1 MKVEASFHQER
12 LWFIDRF
19 ETGYV
24 YETNPVYHNIPLLLE
39 IKGDINIP
47 LLEYG
52 IREAARRHQ
61 PLRTRIETVD
71 NRPVQVIETGTV
83 IKLERLDLSN
93 DPGQVAL
100 EAALTYAAK
109 PMPLDGE
116 SLIRALLIRGAGQYY
131 LLCVVVHHIICDRHS
146 LSLLARETLDIY
158 RAAAAGS
165 TLALPEIPF
174 HYADFSQWQR
184 QMSADVSGPLLS
196 YWKEKLWG
204 GVEVLELPMNMPRPS
219 IQVFHAARR
228 YFEIPS
234 TVFAEALRLA
244 QQQKCTMVALLAAAF
259 QALLHKYTGQ
269 EEIVMGTSAPNRDRE
284 GLDLVIGP
292 IANLLVLRSFIRA
305 DFNFLTILSGMQK
318 ILDEAHRNVAMPF
331 DRLVAEINPPKDMGR
346 TVFFDVLFQYEEST
360 LEFKDF
366 PGDGIESVKVVETN
380 LGWGKYDL
388 NLLLRGTAGILVY
401 NGDYFSASAVDRL
414 VGHYNLL
421 LERLIAASHR
431 PTAEIAVL
439 AEAELH
445 QLLYEFNDTAVAV
458 PYPRDKTVHRLF
470 EEQASKT
477 PDRIALIARET
488 REKHE
493 RLSVLPLSHFCLT
506 YCQLNEQ
513 SDRLAWLLKEK
524 GVVAGDI
531 VAIMME
537 RSIELVVGVFGVL
550 KAGCAYLPILP
561 DYPRDSI
568 DYILKD
574 SGAKLLVD
582 EKFFRGYREA
592 IPRRVKPISGGS
604 LRWDETNVRKH
615 PFVNRL
621 PVPRAKKNP
630 PGNSNLT
637 YIIYTSGSTGRSKGV
652 LVEHASVVNLLF
664 ALFEAYPF
672 SQKDCFLLKTTCMFD
687 VSVSELFGWFL
698 GGGRLAVLEP
708 GGEKEPHKIVRMV
721 ENSLVTHI
729 DFVPSVF
736 NAFLDSL
743 NPRDMDALTS
753 LKYIFL
759 AGEALLP
766 GSVERF
772 NRLSLGRSILLENLY
787 GPTENTVY
795 ASKYSL
801 SEWGGRGLVPIGKP
815 LQNVK
820 LYILG
825 GYGHLQPVGI
835 PGELCISGAG
845 IAVGYLNRP
854 ELTAE
859 KFFMLMNKNFSGGP
873 GGRFFRKAPL
883 VAYRTGDLA
892 RWLPDGNVEFLGRAD
907 YQIKIHGFRI
917 EPGEIRHRLLELH
930 YIKDC
935 VIIDRPDASG
945 DKYLCAYVV
954 CSGDKASEKDLDI
967 HEIKDHLSRKLP
979 GYMIPAH
986 FVRLDAI
993 PLNPNGKIDRR
1004 ALPAPEI
1011 KVSEGYLPP
1020 ADETEKKIAAL
1031 WAEALSIVPDVI
1043 GRDTNFFEIGG
1054 NSLRINQ
1061 VASGVMEHFGIDM
1074 PGVVMFVYPTV
1085 ASLSYHLTRMMGVG
1099 MPGPALE
1106 GAAAKLPGR
1115 ALGGCNIAV
1124 IGMAGRFGGA
1134 SNIDGFWENIKSGKE
1149 CISHFSAEELTGAGM
1164 AAEIV
1169 GDPSYVKSYG
1179 VLKDKEYFDAAFFGF
1194 TPGDADLMD
1203 PQMRI
1208 FHECCWET
1216 LENAGYDPEKYEGLI
1231 GVYAGGGHNLDWE
1244 IQFRLSGKNDATG
1257 EWAVASLNNI
1267 DYLSTRIAYSLNL
1280 RGPAVTIQTAC
1291 STSLVAIHMA
1301 CRALV
1306 NRECDLA
1313 LAGGIEI
1320 SLATKAGY
1328 FYQEGMI
1335 NSPDGHCR
1343 AFDAEARGTVPGD
1356 GAGVTLLKPLADAL
1370 AAGDTVHAVVKGSAV
1385 NNDGKLK
1392 VGFTAPGV
1400 NGQKTVI
1407 RAALLSAGVDPTTIG
1422 YVETHGT
1429 GTLLGDPIEIEALKQ
1444 AFDTGKRGYCA
1455 IGSVKT
1461 NVGHTGTAAG
1471 AASFIKTV
1479 FMLENHLLPAS
1490 LHFSAPNPA
1499 IDFENSPF
1507 YVNTRLKEWK
1517 CDKYPRRAGVSSFGI
1532 GGTNAHVVLEEYTKQ
1547 LPEMLLSK
1555 KENTM
1560 AVQKGGGAAPQGA
1573 LFEKTAPWTPTK
1585 TSYYLILLSAKTPSA
1600 LEQQTQNLVE
1610 YFKKNPGVNLADA
1623 SYTLQVGRRPFKYR
1637 RMAVCSDPTGATFSD
1652 GIAET
1657 RDRPVIFMFP
1667 GQGSQYVDMGIDL
1680 YKSEPVFRQE
1690 MDRCF
1695 EILKPLIGYDLK
1707 EILYPSFEEYKSNK
1721 SNRSHISNM
1730 IDQTEITQP
1739 VIFIIEYALAKLIMT
1754 WGIKPWAMI
1763 GHSIG
1768 EYTAA
1773 HLGGVFSLEDAL
1785 KIATLRGKAMQ
1796 QMPSGEMLGVPLP
1809 EKELSPLLTEFGE
1822 LSLAAVN
1829 GPTDC
1834 VVSGPPETV
1843 NRFALQLLEKGY
1855 KSRPLHTSHAFHSQM
1870 MDPMLAKF
1878 EKIMKQVSL
1887 HKPRIPY
1894 LSNVTGCW
1902 ITPEEAV
1909 NPAYWVAHARNT
1921 VRFHDGLTELLKKA
1935 QKAVLVEVG
1944 PGRVLS
1950 TFARRSPGKTADHSI
1965 ITLLRHPEEN
1975 IPDDRYLLSKIGGL
1989 WLNGQTID
1997 WQAFHSGRKKR
2008 RISLPTYPFERQ
2020 PYRIAGQPFSAI
2032 DAKTVTGK
2040 ARLIKKHDI
2049 TDWFYA
2055 PAWKEMPLP
2064 QSERHL
2070 FSTPTAWLVFGRED
2084 DFCKR
2089 VKTELEKQGRQVI
2102 MVYRGHSFM
2111 KKNKGEFILNPRQE
2125 ENYENLFNE
2134 LSALETLP
2142 RRILHLWQLTPV
2154 ENRPLDNETV
2164 EEYLYTGFYSLLNI
2178 ARALGKVNPGDRS
2191 QTQIDVI
2198 ANHMQEVTGDELLCP
2213 AKAAILGLVKVIP
2226 QEYTHLRC
2234 RCIDMI
2240 FPDGQEE
2247 PMLSRLLTELAY
2259 ETPDPSA
2266 VVAYRHR
2273 HRWVQGFEPIRLPE
2287 PPGPSPRLKEKG
2299 VYLVTGGL
2307 GGIGLTLAHF
2317 LAQTA
2322 RARLVLTGRPGFPA
2336 PGEWNRW
2343 LESHPSDD
2351 KVSGRISKIRELE
2364 KYGAEVM
2371 AVGVDVSDMEQ
2382 MKTLLEKTK
2391 ERFGTIN
2398 GVIHSA
2404 GVPDGRL
2411 IHLRT
2416 QEFTEK
2422 ILAPKIKGTLA
2433 LDYLLQQQP
2442 LDFFVLCSSVDA
2454 ILGGIGQAGYTAANC
2469 FLDAFASYKT
2479 LSGSPST
2486 LTVSINWD
2494 AWQQV
2499 GMAAET
2505 VGRVEN
2511 RQTFVSH
2518 LNPGA
2523 HWVLGQHKVNGT
2535 PTLVGTAYLEMAT
2548 AAFESMVGQAG
2559 EIEIKDLHY
2568 LTPLTAAG
2576 QPGEDEGRE
2585 VRIVF
2590 KKEDNQWEFSIG
2602 SRGNPFEESWQEHA
2616 CGKIAAVPPGAPC
2629 IHNICDIREQCRDA
2643 GRMALGR
2650 GHSAQS
2656 ELVTVGER
2664 WNNLIEVSFNENQGL
2679 ALLELPGEFAGDMET
2694 HRLHPA
2700 LMDMATSFLIDRACP
2715 RQEYIPFSFK
2725 RVRIKGPLPRKVF
2738 SYARLV
2744 ETGSAQKQALAFN
2757 IVITDDA
2764 GLELIDIEGMTVL
2777 AVTGNKNVAAQALAP
2792 KVSDP
2797 GDPLKDAILPHEGI
2811 EAFRRILAHDLP
2823 RVIISTVDFSL
2834 RREKEKD
2841 QKIPAER
2848 SFTGPAHPRPEL
2860 STHYAAPKTKT
2871 QQVLAAIWQE
2881 FLGIREIGV
2890 HDDIFELGADSL
2902 KALTVITRIHEKL
2915 NVEVSIT
2922 EIFTSPTIARLA
2934 ERIENAGKSRHV
2946 SITPVEKKEYYPLS
2960 SAQVRLY
2967 LLQQMYKENVFYN
2980 LPFVYVAEG
2989 ALDGARLLSAFQ
3001 ALIRRHESLRTA
3013 FRPVGE
3019 YLVQQVYEQVEF
3031 NIEYGVIEPGALD
3044 IPRLMKNFVRPF
3056 DLNKAPLMRAAVL
3069 RQEEEKYL
3077 WLLDIHHIIIDAAG
3091 YAILQKELM
3100 KLYNNEELPPLEVH
3114 YKDFCAWQGHSDQV
3128 GKIEEHSR
3136 YWLNL
3141 FSGGDIPVL
3150 NMPTDYPRPGKLQF
3164 KGDRFYFKLAV
3175 GETQAFKESVS
3186 QAGATLFAGLLTIL
3200 NVLLFKYTG
3209 QRDIIIGTPVAGR
3222 SHADLQDMVGMF
3234 VNMLPL
3240 RNHQNP
3246 GISYWE
3252 LLKQVKTSTLEAFE
3266 HQDVPLEML
3275 VKQLNLGGNL
3285 SRNPLFD
3292 ICLNVQ
3298 NYEQPIFEIK
3308 GLKIIHYPYETPTAK
3323 FDLLLWANSIGDE
3336 IHFMLEY
3343 STELF
3348 KSSSAKAF
3356 SNHFIEIIRLVIEN
3370 KDTRLRDMRI
3380 SHRLST
3386 PESHVPQIDFEF

>member
-24 YETNPVYHNIPLLLE
+24 YETNPVYHNIPLVLE
-39 IKGDINIP
+39 IKGDIDFS

-61 PLRTRIETVD
+61 ALRTRIETVA
-71 NRPVQVIETGTV
+71 NRPIQVIENKTMV
-83 IKLERLDLSN
+83 KLERLDLSN
-93 DPGQVAL
+93 DPGQGAL
-100 EAALTYAAK
+100 EAALAYAAK

-116 SLIRALLIRGAGQYY
+116 SLIRALLIRQAEQYY
-131 LLCVVVHHIICDRHS
+131 FLCIVVHHIICDRYS

-165 TLALPEIPF
+165 TPALPDIPF

-184 QMSADVSGPLLS
+184 QMPADVSGPLLS
-196 YWKEKLWG
+196 YWKEKLRG
-204 GVEVLELPMNMPRPS
+204 GVEVLELPMDIPRPS

-228 YFEIPS
+228 NFEIPPA
-234 TVFAEALRLA
+234 VFVKVLTMA
-244 QQQKCTMVALLAAAF
+244 QQQGCKPAVLLAAVF

-269 EEIVMGTSAPNRDRE
+269 EEIVMGTSSANRDRE
-284 GLDLVIGP
+284 GLEPVIGP
-292 IANLLVLRSFIRA
+292 IANLLVVRSFIRA
-305 DFNFLTILSGMQK
+305 DADFLTILSGVQK
-318 ILDEAHRNVAMPF
+318 NLDEVYRYGAMPL
-331 DRLVAEINPPKDMGR
+331 DRLAAEIDPPKDMSR
-346 TVFFDVLFQYEEST
+346 TVFFDVLFQYEESA
-360 LEFKDF
+360 LELGDF
-366 PGDGIESVKVVETN
+366 PGGGIESINVVETN

-388 NLLLRGTAGILVY
+388 NLLLRGAAGVLVY
-401 NGDYFSASAVDRL
+401 NGDYYSVDAVDRL
-414 VGHYNLL
+414 VGHYTLL
-421 LERLIAASHR
+421 LERLMADPHR
-431 PTAEIAVL
+431 PVAEMPVL
-439 AEAELH
+439 SEAELH
-445 QLLYEFNDTAVAV
+445 QLLYKFNDSAAAV
-458 PYPRDKTVHRLF
+458 PYPRDKTIHRLF
-470 EEQASKT
+470 EEQAQRT
-477 PDRIALIARET
+477 PDRIA
-488 REKHE
+488 
-493 RLSVLPLSHFCLT
+493 VFSHGRTQTNTGNNMSIT

-513 SDRLAWLLKEK
+513 SDRLAGLLKEK
-524 GVVAGDI
+524 SAVSCDI
-531 VAIMME
+531 IAIIME
-537 RSIELVVGVFGVL
+537 RSIELVAGVFGIL

-561 DYPRDSI
+561 DYPGGGI

-574 SGAKLLVD
+574 SGAKLLVN
-582 EKFFRGYREA
+582 EKFFGGFRA
-592 IPRRVKPISGGS
+592 PRRGG
-604 LRWDETNVRKH
+604 
-615 PFVNRL
+615 PFKVFQ
-621 PVPRAKKNP
+621 KSP
-630 PGNSNLT
+630 PGNSNLA

-652 LVEHASVVNLLF
+652 LVEHVSVVNLLF

-672 SQKDCFLLKTTCMFD
+672 SQGDCFLFKTTCMFD

-708 GGEKEPHKIVRMV
+708 GGEKEPHKIAWMV

-743 NPRDMDALTS
+743 NPRDLDALKS
-753 LKYIFL
+753 LRYIFL
-759 AGEALLP
+759 AGEALML
-766 GSVERF
+766 SLVERF
-772 NRLSLGRSILLENLY
+772 NRLPLGRSILLENLY

-795 ASKYSL
+795 ASMYSL
-801 SEWGGRGLVPIGKP
+801 SEWRGSGLVPIGKP
-815 LQNVK
+815 LQNVE
-820 LYILG
+820 LYILDK
-825 GYGHLQPVGI
+825 YGHLQPMGI

-854 ELTAE
+854 ELTSE
-859 KFFMLMNKNFSGGP
+859 KFINKNFSGGP
-873 GGRFFRKAPL
+873 GGRFFKKAPL

-892 RWLPDGNVEFLGRAD
+892 RWLPDGNVEFLGRVD
-907 YQIKIHGFRI
+907 HQIKVHGFRI
-917 EPGEIRHRLLELH
+917 EPGEIQHRLLELP

-935 VIIDRPDASG
+935 VIIDRPDAGG

-954 CSGDKASEKDLDI
+954 CSGDKAPGKDLDTR
-967 HEIKDHLSRKLP
+967 EIKDHLSRKLP

-986 FVRLDAI
+986 FVQLDAI

-1011 KVSEGYLPP
+1011 KAGEGYLPP
-1020 ADETEKKIAAL
+1020 ADETGKKIAAL
-1031 WAEALSIVPDVI
+1031 WAEALSIAPDVI
-1043 GRDTNFFEIGG
+1043 GRDTNFFDIGG
-1054 NSLRINQ
+1054 NSLKINQ
-1061 VASGVMEHFGIDM
+1061 VAAGIMEHFGIDL
-1074 PGVVMFVYPTV
+1074 PGVVMFEYPTV
-1085 ASLSYHLTRMMGVG
+1085 ASLSYHLTRMMGPG
-1099 MPGPALE
+1099 MPDPGLE
-1106 GAAAKLPGR
+1106 GAAAKLPGKL
-1115 ALGGCNIAV
+1115 LGGGDIAV
-1124 IGMAGRFGGA
+1124 IGMAGRFSDA
-1134 SNIDGFWENIKSGKE
+1134 ANIGEFWENIKNGHE
-1149 CISHFSAEELTGAGM
+1149 CIAHFTTEELTGAGI
-1164 AAEIV
+1164 AVETV
-1169 GDPSYVKSYG
+1169 WDPNYVKSYG
-1179 VLKDKEYFDAAFFGF
+1179 VLKGKEYFDAAFFGF

-1208 FHECCWET
+1208 FHECCWEA

-1257 EWAVASLNNI
+1257 EWAADSLNNI
-1267 DYLSTRIAYSLNL
+1267 DYLSTRIAYSMNL

-1291 STSLVAIHMA
+1291 STSLVAIHTA

-1306 NRECDLA
+1306 NRDCDMA

-1320 SLATKAGY
+1320 SMAAKAGY

-1343 AFDAEARGTVPGD
+1343 AFDVEARGTVPGD

-1370 AAGDTVHAVVKGSAV
+1370 AAGDTVRAVVKGSAV

-1444 AFDTGKRGYCA
+1444 AFGTGKRGYCA
-1455 IGSVKT
+1455 VGSVKT
-1461 NVGHTGTAAG
+1461 NVGHTGAAAG
-1471 AASFIKTV
+1471 AAGFIKTV
-1479 FMLENHLLPAS
+1479 FMLENHLIPAS
-1490 LHFSAPNPA
+1490 LHFTAPNPA

-1507 YVNTRLKEWK
+1507 YVNIQLKEWK
-1517 CDKYPRRAGVSSFGI
+1517 CEEYQRRAGVSSFGI
-1532 GGTNAHVVLEEYTKQ
+1532 GGTNAHVILEEYK
-1547 LPEMLLSK
+1547 
-1555 KENTM
+1555 
-1560 AVQKGGGAAPQGA
+1560 QGA
-1573 LFEKTAPWTPTK
+1573 LFEKTAPCAPTK
-1585 TSYYLILLSAKTPSA
+1585 TFNYLILLSAKTQSA
-1600 LEQQTQNLVE
+1600 LEQQTRNLVE

-1623 SYTLQVGRRPFKYR
+1623 AYTLQVGRRPFKYR
-1637 RMAVCSDPTGATFSD
+1637 RMAVCSEPTGAVFSD
-1652 GIAET
+1652 GGAET
-1657 RDRPVIFMFP
+1657 QDRPVIFMFP
-1667 GQGSQYVDMGIDL
+1667 GQGSQYTNMAIDL
-1680 YKSEPVFRQE
+1680 YKREPVFRQE
-1690 MDRCF
+1690 IDRCF

-1707 EILYPSFEEYKSNK
+1707 EILYPFLEEYRSNK
-1721 SNRSHISNM
+1721 SNRTTIPEM
-1730 IDQTEITQP
+1730 INQTEITQP

-1773 HLGGVFSLEDAL
+1773 HLAGVFSLEDAL
-1785 KIATLRGKAMQ
+1785 KIAASRGKAMQ
-1796 QMPSGEMLGVPLP
+1796 QMPPGEMLGVPLP
-1809 EKELSPLLTEFGE
+1809 EKELSLLLTEFGE

-1829 GPTDC
+1829 GTRDS
-1834 VVSGPPETV
+1834 VVSGPPEAV
-1843 NRFALQLLEKGY
+1843 DRFAHRLLEKDC

-1870 MDPMLAKF
+1870 MDPMLADF
-1878 EKIMKQVSL
+1878 ENIMKRVSL

-1894 LSNVTGCW
+1894 LSNVTGRW

-1909 NPAYWVAHARNT
+1909 DPAYWVTHARNT
-1921 VRFHDGLTELLKKA
+1921 VRFHDGLSELLKKA

-1950 TFARRSPGKTADHSI
+1950 TFARRNPDKTAGHSVA
-1965 ITLLRHPEEN
+1965 TLLRHPDEN
-1975 IPDDRYLLSKIGGL
+1975 IPDDKYLLSKIGGL

-1997 WQAFHSGRKKR
+1997 WQAYHSGREKR

-2020 PYRIAGQPFSAI
+2020 PYRIAGQPLSTI
-2032 DAKTVTGK
+2032 DAKAVTGK

-2070 FSTPTAWLVFGRED
+2070 FPTPTAWLVFSRED
-2084 DFCKR
+2084 DFCKM
-2089 VKTELEKQGRQVI
+2089 VKTELEKQGQQVV

-2111 KKNKGEFILNPRQE
+2111 KKNNGEFILNPRQE
-2125 ENYENLFNE
+2125 ENYEVLFKE
-2134 LSALETLP
+2134 LATRETPP

-2154 ENRPLDNETV
+2154 KNRPLDIDTV

-2178 ARALGKVNPGDRS
+2178 ARALGKVNTGDLS
-2191 QTQIDVI
+2191 PTQIDVV

-2213 AKAAILGLVKVIP
+2213 AKAAILGPVKVIP
-2226 QEYTHLRC
+2226 QEYPHLRC
-2234 RCIDMI
+2234 RCIDI
-2240 FPDGQEE
+2240 VFPDGQEE

-2259 ETPDPSA
+2259 EIPDPTA
-2266 VVAYRHR
+2266 VVTYRHR

-2299 VYLVTGGL
+2299 VYLITGGL
-2307 GGIGLTLAHF
+2307 GGIGLTLARF

-2322 RARLVLTGRPGFPA
+2322 RARLVLTGRSGFPA
-2336 PGEWNRW
+2336 PEEWNRW
-2343 LESHPSDD
+2343 LETHPADD
-2351 KVSGRISKIRELE
+2351 KVSDRIRKIRELE

-2391 ERFGTIN
+2391 ERFGAIN

-2404 GVPDGRL
+2404 GLPDGRL

-2422 ILAPKIKGTLA
+2422 ILAPKIKGTLV

-2479 LSGSPST
+2479 LTGSPST

-2523 HWVLGQHKVNGT
+2523 HIT
-2535 PTLVGTAYLEMAT
+2535 
-2548 AAFESMVGQAG
+2548 
-2559 EIEIKDLHY
+2559 
-2568 LTPLTAAG
+2568 
-2576 QPGEDEGRE
+2576 
-2585 VRIVF
+2585 
-2590 KKEDNQWEFSIG
+2590 
-2602 SRGNPFEESWQEHA
+2602 
-2616 CGKIAAVPPGAPC
+2616 
-2629 IHNICDIREQCRDA
+2629 DIREQCRDA
-2643 GRMALGR
+2643 GR
-2650 GHSAQS
+2650 
-2656 ELVTVGER
+2656 
-2664 WNNLIEVSFNENQGL
+2664 
-2679 ALLELPGEFAGDMET
+2679 
-2694 HRLHPA
+2694 
-2700 LMDMATSFLIDRACP
+2700 
-2715 RQEYIPFSFK
+2715 IP
-2725 RVRIKGPLPRKVF
+2725 P
-2738 SYARLV
+2738 
-2744 ETGSAQKQALAFN
+2744 
-2757 IVITDDA
+2757 D
-2764 GLELIDIEGMTVL
+2764 
-2777 AVTGNKNVAAQALAP
+2777 
-2792 KVSDP
+2792 
-2797 GDPLKDAILPHEGI
+2797 DPLKDAILPHEGV
-2811 EAFRRILAHDLP
+2811 EVFSRILSDGLP
-2823 RVIISTVDFSL
+2823 RVVVSTVDLSYRL
-2834 RREKEKD
+2834 EREKDKEK
-2841 QKIPAER
+2841 PVGS

-2860 STHYAAPKTKT
+2860 STHYVAPKTKT
-2871 QQVLAAIWQE
+2871 QEVLAAIWQE
-2881 FLGIREIGV
+2881 SLGIREIGV

-2902 KALTVITRIHEKL
+2902 KALTVIARIHEKL

-2922 EIFTSPTIARLA
+2922 EIFTSPTIAGLA
-2934 ERIENAGKSRHV
+2934 GRIENAGKSSHV

-2960 SAQVRLY
+2960 STQARLY
-2967 LLQQMYKENVFYN
+2967 LVQQMQNENVFYN
-2980 LPFVYVAEG
+2980 LPFVYVVEG
-2989 ALDGARLLSAFQ
+2989 ALDGTRLAKAFQ
-3001 ALIRRHESLRTA
+3001 VLIRRHESLRTS
-3013 FRPVGE
+3013 FHSVGE
-3019 YLVQQVYEQVEF
+3019 DPVQQIHEQVEF
-3031 NIEYGVIEPGALD
+3031 NIEYADIAPDAGD
-3044 IPRLMKNFVRPF
+3044 IPGLMKDFIRPF
-3056 DLNKAPLMRAAVL
+3056 DLKKAPLMRAAVL
-3069 RQEEEKYL
+3069 RREEEKYL

-3091 YAILQKELM
+3091 YAVLQKDLM

-3114 YKDFCAWQGHSDQV
+3114 YKDFCTWQSEPNQA
-3128 GKIEEHSR
+3128 GKIQEHIQ

-3141 FSGGDIPVL
+3141 FAGGDIPVL
-3150 NMPTDYPRPGKLQF
+3150 NMPTDYPRARKLQF
-3164 KGDRFYFKLAV
+3164 KGDRFYFKLAA
-3175 GETQAFKESVS
+3175 GETRAFKELVS
-3186 QAGATLFAGLLTIL
+3186 QAGATLFTSLLTVL
-3200 NVLLFKYTG
+3200 NVLLLKYTG
-3209 QRDIIIGTPVAGR
+3209 QQDIIIGTPISGR
-3222 SHADLQDMVGMF
+3222 PHADLQDMVGMF

-3240 RNHQNP
+3240 RNHP
-3246 GISYWE
+3246 DPEISYWE
-3252 LLKQVKTSTLEAFE
+3252 LLKQVRTSTLEAFE
-3266 HQDVPLEML
+3266 HQDAPFEML

-3298 NYEQPIFEIK
+3298 NYEQPVFEIK
-3308 GLKIIHYPYETPTAK
+3308 GLKINHYPYETPTAK
-3323 FDLLLWANSIGDE
+3323 FDMLLWANPVGDE
-3336 IHFMLEY
+3336 IHLMLEY

-3348 KSSSAKAF
+3348 KSSTAEAF
-3356 SNHFIEIIRLVIEN
+3356 SSHFIEIIRQVIEN
-3370 KDTRLRDMRI
+3370 KDTRLRDLRI
-3380 SHRLST
+3380 SHRLSI